1 MDTGQE
7 CGRVELV
14 HGNYRIDRRCIRVHG
29 KDEAGSGLLA
39 AGRLVRVQLFACVIG
54 AKRLGGVAG
63 SLGLMLDMEDGR
75 SVSQPLLCSF
85 FFCLAQG
92 SWVREGKNHL
102 SQIFLCQPAF
112 RVGSTLE

>member
-1 MDTGQE
+1 M
-7 CGRVELV
+7 
-14 HGNYRIDRRCIRVHG
+14 HGNYRIHRRCIRVHG

-85 FFCLAQG
+85 FFLSRSRLLGAG
-92 SWVREGKNHL
+92 GKKSSEPDFPVSAGL
-102 SQIFLCQPAF
+102 SRWQHPGIM
-112 RVGSTLE
+112 